1 MSRALRRK
9 FAYWF
14 CLIIGA
20 LGISKQLHSYLVG
33 DLPLTI
39 GEGVFTVVCAA
50 MIWRPNIVSDSY
62 KAIISKLTNQK
73 NEREN

>member
-1 MSRALRRK
+1 MSRAFRRK

-20 LGISKQLHSYLVG
+20 LGISKQLYSYLFNNL
-33 DLPLTI
+33 DLTI
-39 GEGVFTVVCAA
+39 QEGILTIVCAA
-50 MIWRPNIVSDSY
+50 MIWRPNIISDSY

-73 NEREN
+73 NEQ